1 MAYSSILKHML
12 GEVRACLEAEGITR
26 QSRKFLEHG
35 HHPAG
40 QDSPLVMVACSG
52 GRDSIALASLAH
64 TVCGML
70 GVRCGAVVIDHGL
83 FEASAP
89 LTRTVVERCHGM
101 GLSPVVDRRIQVL
114 PGGKGVEAAA
124 REARYSA
131 ICDTARKEQAALVLL
146 AHTADD
152 QAETVLMGLLRGGGL
167 SALAGMPRSMNRDGV
182 RFARPLLDCTRRQTT
197 QACRDLHLEWWDDP
211 CNGEGVGTRLSA
223 EYPLRSR
230 VRHDLIPMIEEFWGS
245 DIVTQLAV
253 GAKSARS
260 DQDYLE
266 RRVDELMDA
275 VVTLH
280 EGTAIGEASPFEDA
294 STGEVALSIEAK
306 ALEGEH
312 PAIRLRILSRALES
326 LGLAPARRHVEAMD
340 NLVVKWH
347 GQGPIVINGGYSA
360 LRRGHVIL
368 ICKDGGHANR

>member
-83 FEASAP
+83 FEASAA

-131 ICDTARKEQAALVLL
+131 ICDTAGKEQAALVLL

-152 QAETVLMGLLRGGGL
+152 QAE
-167 SALAGMPRSMNRDGV
+167 
-182 RFARPLLDCTRRQTT
+182 
-197 QACRDLHLEWWDDP
+197 
-211 CNGEGVGTRLSA
+211 
-223 EYPLRSR
+223 
-230 VRHDLIPMIEEFWGS
+230 
-245 DIVTQLAV
+245 
-253 GAKSARS
+253 
-260 DQDYLE
+260 
-266 RRVDELMDA
+266 
-275 VVTLH
+275 
-280 EGTAIGEASPFEDA
+280 
-294 STGEVALSIEAK
+294 
-306 ALEGEH
+306 
-312 PAIRLRILSRALES
+312 
-326 LGLAPARRHVEAMD
+326 
-340 NLVVKWH
+340 
-347 GQGPIVINGGYSA
+347 
-360 LRRGHVIL
+360 
-368 ICKDGGHANR
+368 